1 MFLAW
6 HDLGIQTLKDLYVDN
21 VFASFEQLVEEFSVP
36 KKYFFRYLQVR
47 NFAKGLNAHFPFS
60 PPSTPSDFLLK
71 PLPFFKK
78 IIKQIYLHINSL
90 QISPQ
95 SLIKSRWA
103 EDLGEEISDGDW
115 ERVLDH
121 VHSSSICA
129 DHGVI
134 QCRLIHRAYWTKL
147 RSKIYADV
155 DPICER
161 CKSAPASLIH
171 MFWSCPSL

>member
-78 IIKQIYLHINSL
+78 IIKHLSTYQF
-90 QISPQ
+90 SPNQ
-95 SLIKSRWA
+95 PTVADKIA
-103 EDLGEEISDGDW
+103 LG
-115 ERVLDH
+115 R
-121 VHSSSICA
+121 
-129 DHGVI
+129 
-134 QCRLIHRAYWTKL
+134 RLGGRNQ
-147 RSKIYADV
+147 
-155 DPICER
+155 
-161 CKSAPASLIH
+161 
-171 MFWSCPSL
+171 